1 MLKILD
7 GKVALI
13 TGCSGGIG
21 RETAI
26 RFAEEGASLA
36 ICARTASKLEETAE
50 ACRQRDAQVLA
61 VVCDITDKTQLENL
75 VHQTTDQFGRI
86 DILINNA
93 VNAKPCSPFLEQTE
107 ADLMTVFES
116 GYLATW
122 RLMRLCYPYLKE
134 SKGKIINFASPAGL
148 TGAEGYAAYASIKE
162 AIRGLTMVTAREWG
176 KDGINVN
183 CISPTAITPKMQ
195 TIIDSFPEGQRK
207 PETLG
212 FKVPAIGRIGTAYED
227 LTPILV
233 FLASEASNY
242 ITGQTLRADGGGT
255 IF

>member
-1 MLKILD
+1 MKALES
-7 GKVALI
+7 KVALI

-26 RFAEEGASLA
+26 RFAEEGANLA
-36 ICARTASKLEETAE
+36 ICARTQSKLEETAE
-50 ACRQRDAQVLA
+50 ICRKKGAQVLA
-61 VVCDITDKTQLENL
+61 VVCDITDPTQLENL
-75 VHQTTDQFGRI
+75 VRQTADHFGRI

-93 VNAKPCSPFLEQTE
+93 VNAKPGSPFLDQTE

-122 RLMRLCYPYLKE
+122 RLMKLCYPCLKE
-134 SKGKIINFASPAGL
+134 VHGKIINFASPAGL
-148 TGAEGYAAYASIKE
+148 LGTEGYAAYASVKE
-162 AIRGLTMVTAREWG
+162 AIRGLTKVTAREWG
-176 KDGINVN
+176 KDGININ

-195 TIIDSFPEGQRK
+195 AIIDSFPEAQRK

-212 FKVPAIGRIGTAYED
+212 FKVPAIGRIGTAYAD

-233 FLASEASNY
+233 FLASDASGY
-242 ITGQTLRADGGGT
+242 ITGQTIRADGGGT